1 MQKLHADITV
11 EYFQINSRI
20 NLLRTSLSIVD
31 EGFISFRKEI
41 MTQLS
46 LTVKSCEKKVLLILS
61 IFEKQLVKT
70 SSYDKMMTYASQ
82 ILERKEKR
90 RNEDIILRKTALL
103 IQTNL
108 VLIQTNVDLC
118 EKKKHKKH
126 PMIYL
131 FQFLYGIFSDF

>member
-1 MQKLHADITV
+1 
-11 EYFQINSRI
+11 
-20 NLLRTSLSIVD
+20 
-31 EGFISFRKEI
+31 
-41 MTQLS
+41 
-46 LTVKSCEKKVLLILS
+46 VLLILS

-108 VLIQTNVDLC
+108 VLIQTNLDLC
-118 EKKKHKKH
+118 EKKNK
-126 PMIYL
+126 
-131 FQFLYGIFSDF
+131 